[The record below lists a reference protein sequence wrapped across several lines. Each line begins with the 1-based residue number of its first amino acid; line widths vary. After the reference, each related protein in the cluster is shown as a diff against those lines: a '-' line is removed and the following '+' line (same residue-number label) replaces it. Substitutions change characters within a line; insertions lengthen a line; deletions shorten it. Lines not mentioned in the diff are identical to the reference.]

1 MESKIVDARGMACP
15 MPVINTKKVL
25 EAIEEGSVTTFVDN
39 EAAKD
44 NVIALANSM
53 GCGVDVQ
60 HEGNEYRIQI
70 TKKGTNINLGEQT
83 ADTDNTTI
91 FISSSEMGRGSS
103 ELGDILMKS
112 FMFTLVES
120 EKAPQTILFVNG
132 GVYLTCENS
141 PVLDHLVNL
150 QNRGVEI
157 LSCGTCLDYFKLK
170 EKLAVGQITNMYTI
184 YEKMNTADKVIS
196 L

>member
-1 MESKIVDARGMACP
+1 MESKIVDARGMGCP
-15 MPVINTKKVL
+15 IPVINTKKVL
-25 EAIEEGSVTTFVDN
+25 EAIDEGSVTTFVDN

-53 GCGVDVQ
+53 GCGVDIQ
-60 HEGNEYRIQI
+60 HKGNEYHIQI
-70 TKKGTNINLGEQT
+70 TKKGTNINLGEQP

-91 FISSSEMGRGSS
+91 VISSSEMGRGSS

-120 EKAPQTILFVNG
+120 EKTPQTILFVNG

-141 PVLDHLVNL
+141 PVLDHLVSL
-150 QNRGVEI
+150 QSRGVEI
-157 LSCGTCLDYFKLK
+157 LSCGTCLEHFKLK
-170 EKLAVGQITNMYTI
+170 EKLAIGQITNMYTI
-184 YEKMNTADKVIS
+184 YEKMNAADKVVS